1 MTVAPGADS
10 GNLRAGDTYLTNGA
24 CTGSDIMS
32 TRCTAVRFVDT
43 LHLFFKERRREV
55 RL

>member
-1 MTVAPGADS
+1 MTVALEAGS
-10 GNLRAGDTYLTNGA
+10 GNLCAGDTYLTNGA
-24 CTGSDIMS
+24 CTGSDIIG

>member
-24 CTGSDIMS
+24 CTGSDIIG